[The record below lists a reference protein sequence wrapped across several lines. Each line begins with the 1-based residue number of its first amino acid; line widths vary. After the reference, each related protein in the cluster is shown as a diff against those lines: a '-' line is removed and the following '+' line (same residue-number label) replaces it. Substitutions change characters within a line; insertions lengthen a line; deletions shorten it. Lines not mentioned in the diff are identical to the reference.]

1 MDWNE
6 TCIKT
11 LEIQCNLC
19 KNINNNEC
27 KHWCNKNTRFCKQGR
42 NESIKKLSKL
52 TNPSNIDNPSQHWTN
67 IGLGLEHWD
76 WLGWLGTSY
85 VPILA
90 QLGINKVPG
99 SQLCPNIGA
108 AWHKKGSWFP
118 TVSQYWRS
126 LAYTR
131 ILVPDCVPILA
142 QPGKTRTLVSDCVPI
157 LAQPGITM
165 NLVSL
170 IGTKLGQSRYPIK
183 DVSSIFSLYI
193 FIYIIHC

>member
-1 MDWNE
+1 MIRHN
-6 TCIKT
+6 TISIIV
-11 LEIQCNLC
+11 LQCTIFFSVVYSDDIDLAVENY
-19 KNINNNEC
+19 
-27 KHWCNKNTRFCKQGR
+27 
-42 NESIKKLSKL
+42 
-52 TNPSNIDNPSQHWTN
+52 PSNIANPSQHWTN

-76 WLGWLGTSY
+76 WLGWLGTNY

-108 AWHKKGSWFP
+108 AWHKQG
-118 TVSQYWRS
+118 
-126 LAYTR
+126 

-142 QPGKTRTLVSDCVPI
+142 QPGIYKDPGSRLCPNIGAAWYIQGLLVSDCVPI

-165 NLVSL
+165 NLVSH

-183 DVSSIFSLYI
+183 DVSSIFSL
-193 FIYIIHC
+193 